1 MVTEIILIAIIIVI
15 TFGLGKLP
23 QIASA
28 LGRMRV
34 NFKRAA
40 SPNAIDI
47 TPSKPGEGAGGRKPG
62 KFEDK
67 IEDARVDS

>member
-34 NFKRAA
+34 SFKRAA
-40 SPNAIDI
+40 EPEALDI
-47 TPSKPGEGAGGRKPG
+47 TPSKRADGEGGRKPG
-62 KFEDK
+62 KIEDK